1 MCNNNGACRKAQVGT
16 MCPSYRVTGDE
27 QHLTRGR
34 ANTLRLAITG
44 QLGKDAFTSDALYDT
59 MDLCVGCKGC
69 KRECP
74 TGVDMA
80 KMKTEFLYHYRARHG
95 LPLRERLIAYLPRYA
110 HRLKGAAFLMNL
122 RDRVPAFAKLS
133 EKLLGFTA
141 QRKLPTWRKDHFKP
155 IVEDAVVAADEK
167 EVVLLVDTFNGCFE
181 TENAIA
187 AMAVLSAAGY
197 HVHCPSADD
206 RKRPLCCGRTFFSA
220 GLLDEARVEAQ
231 RTLEALAPF
240 VARGVPVVGLEPS
253 CLLTLRDEYQA
264 LLPGEQADALS
275 DNAFL
280 FEEFLLR
287 EHQAARLP
295 LKLKP
300 LPQKQ
305 ALVHG
310 HCHQKA
316 FAVMGSVHE
325 VLELIPELKVELI
338 ESSCCGM
345 AGSFGYEVEH
355 YDSSMAMA
363 NLSLIPA
370 IAEANAETLIVAD
383 GTSCRSQIQ
392 HGSGREALHVA
403 RVLQMALDVQ

>member
-1 MCNNNGACRKAQVGT
+1 
-16 MCPSYRVTGDE
+16 
-27 QHLTRGR
+27 
-34 ANTLRLAITG
+34 
-44 QLGKDAFTSDALYDT
+44 AFTSDALYDT

-80 KMKTEFLYHYRARHG
+80 KMKTEFLYHYRAQHG

-110 HRLKGAAFLMNL
+110 HRLRGAAFLMNL
-122 RDRVPAFAKLS
+122 RDRIPAMAKLS
-133 EKLLGFTA
+133 EKLLGLTA

-155 IVEDAVVAADEK
+155 IVEDAVVAGGEK

-197 HVHCPSADD
+197 HVHCPLAEDH
-206 RKRPLCCGRTFFSA
+206 KRPLCCGRTFFSA

>member
-1 MCNNNGACRKAQVGT
+1 
-16 MCPSYRVTGDE
+16 
-27 QHLTRGR
+27 
-34 ANTLRLAITG
+34 
-44 QLGKDAFTSDALYDT
+44 
-59 MDLCVGCKGC
+59 
-69 KRECP
+69 
-74 TGVDMA
+74 
-80 KMKTEFLYHYRARHG
+80 
-95 LPLRERLIAYLPRYA
+95 
-110 HRLKGAAFLMNL
+110 
-122 RDRVPAFAKLS
+122 
-133 EKLLGFTA
+133 
-141 QRKLPTWRKDHFKP
+141 
-155 IVEDAVVAADEK
+155 
-167 EVVLLVDTFNGCFE
+167 
-181 TENAIA
+181 
-187 AMAVLSAAGY
+187 
-197 HVHCPSADD
+197 
-206 RKRPLCCGRTFFSA
+206 
-220 GLLDEARVEAQ
+220 
-231 RTLEALAPF
+231 
-240 VARGVPVVGLEPS
+240 
-253 CLLTLRDEYQA
+253 